1 MKALSCFSE
10 FDLDFNVYTGAGG
23 KGSNGNPRKGHM
35 NKSISLLAIGCCFAI
50 AATPVLAQAPGPGGP
65 PAGGAAP
72 AVSAASVALPGD
84 NMGTGMRMGPPPGG
98 RPGGPPGG
106 PPGGAGGRPPQE
118 PGSNAPSPT
127 LAVAIEAA
135 EKALSYCKAQGYNIG
150 VAVVDSTGQPRVGLA
165 QDKASGGHI
174 YTAVRKDLTAVAFK
188 KPSGQVQATDAGVTP
203 KMATMAGAIPLFS
216 ASGELLGAIAGSGA
230 SSQQDEKCAQAGAD
244 AVKGQL

>member
-1 MKALSCFSE
+1 MKR
-10 FDLDFNVYTGAGG
+10 VV
-23 KGSNGNPRKGHM
+23 
-35 NKSISLLAIGCCFAI
+35 SLLAIGGCFAM
-50 AATPVLAQAPGPGGP
+50 AAAPVLAQAPAGAPPGGG
-65 PAGGAAP
+65 PAAAAAP
-72 AVSAASVALPGD
+72 PVSAASVALPGD

-118 PGSNAPSPT
+118 PGSNAPSPS
-127 LAVAIEAA
+127 LALALQAA
-135 EKALSYCKAQGYNIG
+135 QAALDACKAQGYNIG

-244 AVKGQL
+244 AIKGQL